1 MNRKVKVLM
10 TGAGAPGGPGIIKA
24 LLKEPNIELIVCDAD
39 EMASGRFLGIPFFK
53 VPKAMDEKFID
64 SIIDICINNEIQ
76 VVFPLVTLELF
87 RFSSSKVQFKEL
99 GIEVIVSEESFLNIA
114 NNKRKLL
121 DHLSTKGI
129 LVPEYRVATSIT
141 ELENASRDLN
151 YPNNEV
157 VIKPSVSNGSRG
169 VRILSEKI
177 SEYDLLF
184 NEKPGNLFSNLSKI
198 KDVLSDNYFPELI
211 ISEYLPGDEYTID
224 TIVRN
229 GQVKII
235 LPRKRVKMNG
245 GISVAGKFV
254 KNDRIIDYCIEI
266 IESMHLE
273 GPIGVQVKEDREG
286 NFKILEINPR
296 IQGTSVA
303 ALGAGINLPVL
314 SIFNALNTAN
324 FKLPI
329 NWNAGFV
336 RHYEE
341 LFYYDL

>member
-1 MNRKVKVLM
+1 MDFKVKVLM

-24 LLKEPNIELIVCDAD
+24 LLKDPCIELITCDAD

-53 VPKAMDEKFID
+53 VPKANDENFLD
-64 SIIDICINNEIQ
+64 SILDLCLSNSVQ

-87 RFSSSKVQFKEL
+87 RFAAHKERFNKF
-99 GIEVIVSEESFLNIA
+99 GIEIIVSDEFYLNIA

-121 DHLSTKGI
+121 DHLSNNGI
-129 LVPEYRVATSIT
+129 LVPEYRVATSFNEI
-141 ELENASRDLN
+141 ENACKVLN
-151 YPNNEV
+151 YPNNNV

-169 VRILSEKI
+169 VRVLTENI

-184 NEKPGNLFSNLSKI
+184 NEKPGNLFSNIGKI
-198 KDVLSDNYFPELI
+198 KEVLSGVNFPELI
-211 ISEYLPGDEYTID
+211 ITEFLPGEEYTID
-224 TIVRN
+224 TIVMN
-229 GQVKII
+229 GKVKIV
-235 LPRKRVKMNG
+235 LPRKRLKMIG

-254 KNDRIIDYCIEI
+254 KNDGIMQYCIDV

-273 GPIGVQVKEDREG
+273 GPIGVQVKADYNG

-303 ALGAGINLPVL
+303 AMGAGVNLPVL
-314 SIFNALNTAN
+314 SVLNALNIAN
-324 FKLPI
+324 FNIPI

-341 LFYYDL
+341 LFYYD